1 MISMVQM
8 AASAALGA
16 FIGYATNAIAIKSLF
31 RPLKPRWYTLGW
43 QGVIPCNR
51 DRMAENISRVVGED
65 LLGREYLLQQVQS
78 AALQENL
85 HGFLAAKLN
94 QVLDLNTAA
103 VFARLPA
110 AWQEQG
116 LEDVVRRALELM
128 ADWSRGEAAL
138 EVKERLL
145 DVLEEYLRAQEL
157 GRVLPPGQME
167 DLVALLARALA
178 RLWSSYSPAK

>member
-1 MISMVQM
+1 M
-8 AASAALGA
+8 AAIVGWFTNWLAIQMSFNPIQFVG
-16 FIGYATNAIAIKSLF
+16 IGVI
-31 RPLKPRWYTLGW
+31 GW
-43 QGVIPCNR
+43 QGVIPRNR

-116 LEDVVRRALELM
+116 LEDVVRRALEVM
-128 ADWSRGEAAL
+128 ADYFEAVRCIRDFA
-138 EVKERLL
+138 KKKKKKHSS
-145 DVLEEYLRAQEL
+145 
-157 GRVLPPGQME
+157 
-167 DLVALLARALA
+167 ALA
-178 RLWSSYSPAK
+178 KLAGRMSIAIA